1 MQDGMKWAT
10 LIITACSSRLAVAS
24 PAVFPTNATEIFGNY
39 VPDSSALATWM
50 STYPDDSRLEHM
62 NIPGTHDSATWNYTQ
77 AVQDALAN
85 VTAGDG
91 EVMYPPEVFRCQSAS
106 IAASLNS
113 GVRFFDLRF
122 ALDPTGTK
130 LVFWHSQAL
139 LSEVSTVDDV
149 ITAFYFWLDQHP
161 SEAIILSF
169 QYEGSTT
176 ADATFNTTVQIM
188 LFDILNSTAAAQ
200 YIEQTHDALPT
211 LGEARGKAVLFR
223 RFDLDQLPDEYEAAL
238 PGLHFSP
245 SAWTDDS
252 KDITLTYNTAKN
264 LTAYIEDYYEP
275 DDLGDDSTPAA
286 NIAAKLNATVT
297 HLQKATTNS
306 SNYADSLFISFASA
320 EHVLTV
326 PVAVTPQIMA
336 VGAENSS
343 TPLGGVNQQLLP
355 VLQELDGQRMGIV
368 VVDFWDQPS
377 DLVPSILQKSVSTCG
392 ISNR

>member
-1 MQDGMKWAT
+1 
-10 LIITACSSRLAVAS
+10 
-24 PAVFPTNATEIFGNY
+24 
-39 VPDSSALATWM
+39 
-50 STYPDDSRLEHM
+50 M

-91 EVMYPPEVFRCQSAS
+91 EITYPPEVFRCQNAS
-106 IAASLNS
+106 IAASLNA

-122 ALDPTGTK
+122 ALDPTGVK

-139 LSEVSTVDDV
+139 LSETSTVQDV
-149 ITAFYFWLDQHP
+149 VTAFYFWLDQHP
-161 SEAIILSF
+161 SETVILSF

-176 ADATFNTTVQIM
+176 VNASFDATVQIM
-188 LFDILNSTAAAQ
+188 LFDILNSTDATQ
-200 YIEQTHDALPT
+200 YIEQTHDILPT

-238 PGLHFSP
+238 PGIHFSP

-252 KDITLTYNTAKN
+252 KDIMLTYNTAEN
-264 LTAYIEDYYEP
+264 FTAYVEDYYEP
-275 DDLGDDSTPAA
+275 DDLGDNSTAAA
-286 NIAAKLNATVT
+286 NIAAKLTATVT
-297 HLQKATTNS
+297 HLQKATSNS
-306 SNYADSLFISFASA
+306 SNYANGLFISFASA
-320 EHVLTV
+320 EHVSTV

-336 VGAENSS
+336 LGTGNSS

-355 VLQELDGQRMGIV
+355 VLEELNGQRMGIV

-377 DLVPSILQKSVSTCG
+377 ELVTTILA
-392 ISNR
+392 I

>member
-1 MQDGMKWAT
+1 MKWIT
-10 LIITACSSRLAVAS
+10 LIITTCFGSLVGSSPVD
-24 PAVFPTNATEIFGNY
+24 VFPANATEIFGHY
-39 VPDSSALATWM
+39 VQDTSAHATWM
-50 STYPDDSRLEHM
+50 SAFADDTRLEQM

-91 EVMYPPEVFRCQSAS
+91 EITYPPEVFRCQSAS
-106 IAASLNS
+106 IAASLNA

-122 ALDPTGTK
+122 ALDPTGVK

-139 LSEVSTVDDV
+139 LSEISTVDDV
-149 ITAFYFWLDQHP
+149 VTAFYFWLDHHP
-161 SEAIILSF
+161 SETVILSF

-176 ADATFNTTVQIM
+176 VNASFDATVQMM
-188 LFDILNSTAAAQ
+188 LFDTLNSTTAAQ

-223 RFDLDQLPDEYEAAL
+223 RFDLDQLPDRYEATL
-238 PGLHFSP
+238 PGLHLSP

-264 LTAYIEDYYEP
+264 LTAYVEDYYEP
-275 DDLGDDSTPAA
+275 DDLGDNSTAAA
-286 NIAAKLNATVT
+286 NIAAKLNATVA
-297 HLQKATTNS
+297 HVQKATTNS

-320 EHVLTV
+320 EHVATV
-326 PVAVTPQIMA
+326 PVAVTPRIMA
-336 VGAENSS
+336 LGTGNSS

-355 VLQELDGQRMGIV
+355 VLQELDGLRIGIV
-368 VVDFWDQPS
+368 VIDFWDQPS
-377 DLVPSILQKSVSTCG
+377 DLISSILQ
-392 ISNR
+392 R